1 MSSGF
6 SCASCGTKFSF
17 DRVTLD
23 RHPDLKPVLCAACY
37 NAAAAAGPEPM
48 ASAPEDRAA
57 EVPPQLQRILDRVL
71 QRYTTG
77 PSEGIFTDGA
87 CSGNPGPGGWGA
99 VFVRDNR
106 IVAQRCGYDPDTTNN
121 RMELCALIAAYEMLD
136 QAGAGDAEVVIWSDS
151 QLCVNTF
158 TQWAPK
164 WEAKGWKRKGGPI
177 ANLDLVKPLYE
188 LVKRHPE
195 AQLRWI
201 KAHAG
206 SRWNEYA
213 DALAFGQIELK

>member
-1 MSSGF
+1 MSSVY
-6 SCASCGTKFSF
+6 SCASCGARFSF
-17 DRVTLD
+17 DRAALD
-23 RHPDLKPVLCAACY
+23 RHPDLKPVLCPGCY
-37 NAAAAAGPEPM
+37 SAAAKPEPEV
-48 ASAPEDRAA
+48 SAPEDRA
-57 EVPPQLQRILDRVL
+57 EIPPQLQRVLDGVL

-99 VFVRDNR
+99 VFVRENR
-106 IVAQRCGYDPDTTNN
+106 IVAQRFGYDPDTTNN
-121 RMELCALIAAYEMLD
+121 RMELTALIAAYEMLD
-136 QAGAGDAEVVIWSDS
+136 EAGAGQVVIWSDS

-164 WEAKGWKRKGGPI
+164 WEAKGWRRKGGPI

-195 AQLRWI
+195 ARLRWI

-206 SRWNEYA
+206 TRWNEYV
-213 DALAFGQIELK
+213 DALAYGQIELE